1 MTTIRI
7 LAERIMRLIKGGNVS
22 RDNQWDERDIQYL
35 VRDVSSE
42 LIKGT
47 WFEERNEG
55 GKGIDSRFV
64 VTFEG
69 VEIKEHESTG
79 ENYIEM
85 PIDSYLRLLDDS
97 GVRSIRPDFSES
109 ETKKTKEFE
118 RKAFIPIPNRFRD
131 IYSNLPAG
139 ALEQQVGFEIR
150 KDRVYFTKIGDQTV
164 MNAGLKKVIIDV
176 ATVDPAAV
184 DIDDALPLPNEYVPR
199 LIGRV
204 FELLGINATPDVIND
219 NNPIVTQAK

>member
-7 LAERIMRLIKGGNVS
+7 LAERIMRLIKGGNIS
-22 RDNQWDERDIQYL
+22 RDNQWDERDVQYL
-35 VRDVSSE
+35 VRDVTSE

-64 VTFEG
+64 VTFNE
-69 VEIKEHESTG
+69 VEVKENSITQ

-85 PIDSYLRLLDDS
+85 PINSYLRLSDDS
-97 GVRSIRPDFSES
+97 GVRSIRPDYSAS
-109 ETKKTKEFE
+109 ETKKTKDFE
-118 RKAFIPIPNRFRD
+118 RKAFIPIPNRFKD
-131 IYSNLPAG
+131 IYNQLPAG
-139 ALEQQVGFEIR
+139 ALEQQVGFEVR
-150 KDRVYFTKIGDQTV
+150 KDRVYFTKLGEETIKE
-164 MNAGLKKVIIDV
+164 AGINMVSIDV

-204 FELLGINATPDVIND
+204 FELLGINVTPDVISD

>member
-47 WFEERNEG
+47 WFEEMNEG
-55 GKGIDSRFV
+55 GKGLDSRFV
-64 VTFEG
+64 VTFNDID
-69 VEIKEHESTG
+69 VKEDSVSGES
-79 ENYIEM
+79 YIEM
-85 PIDSYLRLLDDS
+85 PIDSYLRLSDDS
-97 GVRSIRPDFSES
+97 GVRSIRPDFSAA
-109 ETKKTKEFE
+109 ETKKTKDFE
-118 RKAFIPIPNRFRD
+118 NKAFIPVPNRFKD
-131 IYSNLPAG
+131 IYNQLPAG
-139 ALEQQVGFEIR
+139 SLEQQVGFEVR
-150 KDRVYFTKIGDQTV
+150 KDRVYFTKVNDT
-164 MNAGLKKVIIDV
+164 NLKELVAKVTMDV

-204 FELLGINATPDVIND
+204 FELLGINVTPDVIND